1 MGSSNLKEV
10 LGKQGDPLSPFL
22 YVLAREVLSRM
33 IGRVGLNDMIK
44 GFKLS

>member
-10 LGKQGDPLSPFL
+10 LGKQCDPLSPFL